1 MVDRIIKERIQGVG
15 ERLFNNP
22 LTRVNTNGVRYR
34 PTRMRLPSW
43 VDRDTMTE
51 GVDDVSSSLDFNI
64 ERISGTRPVD
74 ILKQSPIFEDVR
86 KHFKAAPIL
95 EDIKEKAPVD
105 DQEIVGW
112 MQQSAADSAVM
123 TSWARA
129 YGENSSVEAATGDP
143 RFPANESTADFSFR
157 GQRNQELKSSGTATF
172 QTPNGNVSIADKSSK
187 LVADGDTIGWGAAES
202 EPSGVQWK
210 GTVAQFKDL
219 AETPIE
225 NPLPFPEVG
234 SKMGRQ
240 KIPNVLN
247 QAPPGKSEESKI
259 SFNVSANGPKD
270 LNIKLRNPNDYNQVL
285 SENTLSVPE
294 GTSKIEF
301 NMTSSPA
308 VPPLAT
314 EIAAQGDTQ
323 SIESYT
329 VESV

>member
-34 PTRMRLPSW
+34 TTRMRLPSW

-51 GVDDVSSSLDFNI
+51 GVDSVPSSLNFTVN
-64 ERISGTRPVD
+64 RISGTRPVD
-74 ILKQSPIFEDVR
+74 RLRQSPMFENVR
-86 KHFKAAPIL
+86 KHFKAAPVL

-123 TSWARA
+123 SSWARA
-129 YGENSSVEAATGDP
+129 YGKNSSVEAATGDP

-202 EPSGVQWK
+202 EDRGVQWK

-240 KIPNVLN
+240 KIPNILN
-247 QAPPGKSEESKI
+247 QVPPEQSEETNI
-259 SFNVSANGPKD
+259 NFNVSANGPKE
-270 LNIKLRNPNDYNQVL
+270 LNLKLRNPNNYNEIL
-285 SENTLSVPE
+285 TEGTFSVPE
-294 GTSKIEF
+294 GTSNVEF
-301 NMTSSPA
+301 NMTSAPA

-314 EIAAQGDTQ
+314 QITAQGDTQ
-323 SIESYT
+323 SMESFT
-329 VESV
+329 VNSV

>member
-51 GVDDVSSSLDFNI
+51 GVDDVTSSLNFNV
-64 ERISGTRPVD
+64 ERISSARPVD
-74 ILKQSPIFEDVR
+74 ILSQSPIYQNVR
-86 KHFKAAPIL
+86 KHFKAAPVL

-112 MQQSAADSAVM
+112 MQQSAADCAVM
-123 TSWARA
+123 TSWAEA
-129 YGENSSVEAATGDP
+129 YGQNSSVETGTGDP
-143 RFPANESTADFSFR
+143 RFPANEFTGDFSFR

-172 QTPNGNVSIADKSSK
+172 QTPKGNVSIADKSSK
-187 LVADGDTIGWGAAES
+187 LVADGDKIGWGAAES

-210 GTVAQFKDL
+210 GTVAEFKDL
-219 AETPIE
+219 AETPID

-247 QAPPGKSEESKI
+247 QLPPEKTEESKI
-259 SFNVSANGPKD
+259 NFNVSANGPKD
-270 LNIKLRNPNDYNQVL
+270 LNVKLRNPNNYNEIL
-285 SENTLSVPE
+285 SENTLSIPE
-294 GTSKIEF
+294 GTSQIEF

-314 EIAAQGDTQ
+314 QITAQGDTQ

-329 VESV
+329 VESI